1 MLSATRGVAQIPAVR
16 YGTRTSRGRGF
27 RVSAQ
32 LSGRFAPQSQ
42 LPYAAS
48 VLRATSA
55 HNSSRSVASD
65 SAMERIVYGIM

>member
-1 MLSATRGVAQIPAVR
+1 MPSATRGVAQIPTVR
-16 YGTRTSRGRGF
+16 YGARTPRGRGF
-27 RVSAQ
+27 IMSAQ

-55 HNSSRSVASD
+55 HNSSRSVARA